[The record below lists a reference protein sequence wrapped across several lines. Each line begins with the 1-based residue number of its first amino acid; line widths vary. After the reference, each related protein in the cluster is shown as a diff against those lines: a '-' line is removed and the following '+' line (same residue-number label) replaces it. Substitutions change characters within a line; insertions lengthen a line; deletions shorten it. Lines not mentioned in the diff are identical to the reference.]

1 MPVMPSRKVKMTR
14 IFYEDGKRE
23 DEQPPQHHDP
33 PLGEEDWLPV
43 VHSNVNYWDEYTKA
57 CAKCYGTGSYLTH
70 DLEGFV
76 VDQLCDCHYPF
87 DGDGWV
93 LCDAHKEEENAST

>member
-1 MPVMPSRKVKMTR
+1 MMPKRSSYEHEMDVYRNSMTP
-14 IFYEDGKRE
+14 IPEED
-23 DEQPPQHHDP
+23 HHDP

-57 CAKCYGTGSYLTH
+57 CP
-70 DLEGFV
+70 
-76 VDQLCDCHYPF
+76 DCHYPF

-93 LCDAHKEEENAST
+93 LCEEHKEEE